1 MRSLLTFIVP
11 LNSLFLL
18 TISIQS
24 AFFIFK
30 SNDRPP
36 MFVPKNQLKS
46 IACGRGNGTRF
57 VDMQIQLE
65 EDHSIPSVKFDLME
79 LTNIPRDEL
88 AVLDTYI
95 HKTLIPSMLNDI
107 SNDGKQKDDQT
118 EEEEDSINDD
128 DNTDEDQEEN
138 DDNKKQNTKKRPR
151 SRRACAQEAR
161 RITKSQINKV
171 PIVDDEES
179 DSADDEDVVFQND
192 SDTSNSDSDDEDSIS
207 LESDTESDHDDDDVG
222 DDDMQTAKKSKT
234 I

>member
-118 EEEEDSINDD
+118 EEEDDSNND

-171 PIVDDEES
+171 PVVDDEES

>member
-118 EEEEDSINDD
+118 EEEDDSNND

-192 SDTSNSDSDDEDSIS
+192 SDTSDSDSDDEESIS
-207 LESDTESDHDDDDVG
+207 LESDTESDHDDDD
-222 DDDMQTAKKSKT
+222 DDMQTAKKTKT